1 MVNFDAAILT
11 TFAVYFAAMI
21 AIGIWVYSRTR
32 TFSDFALGGRKL
44 NAPTAALSAQASD
57 MSGWPVRV
65 KADETVAH
73 FDLMNASGVGLLIQA
88 VVGSFGGAGFWCRNR
103 AGLAV

>member
-1 MVNFDAAILT
+1 MVVSIGGLT
-11 TFAVYFAAMI
+11 GGHGRSSTTGSGGVTGKFFLQSSIWHIVVTFARVCRVGVLVVCSSRFGSAA
-21 AIGIWVYSRTR
+21 A
-32 TFSDFALGGRKL
+32 
-44 NAPTAALSAQASD
+44 
-57 MSGWPVRV
+57 VRV

>member
-1 MVNFDAAILT
+1 MRILPISQIKDKINEYVE
-11 TFAVYFAAMI
+11 AV
-21 AIGIWVYSRTR
+21 SRTGDQI
-32 TFSDFALGGRKL
+32 TITKNG
-44 NAPTAALSAQASD
+44 APAAA
-57 MSGWPVRV
+57 VRV

>member
-1 MVNFDAAILT
+1 MPMSKFYT
-11 TFAVYFAAMI
+11 
-21 AIGIWVYSRTR
+21 SRPPKPLSR
-32 TFSDFALGGRKL
+32 F
-44 NAPTAALSAQASD
+44 SAQVSRLFTIQGVVEVGAAVLSR
-57 MSGWPVRV
+57 SGAVRV

>member
-1 MVNFDAAILT
+1 MQMRYRYRIEPTPAQQQKLARVFGCARVVFNDALRVRDAAYRAGVKL
-11 TFAVYFAAMI
+11 
-21 AIGIWVYSRTR
+21 
-32 TFSDFALGGRKL
+32 SDSE
-44 NAPTAALSAQASD
+44 T
-57 MSGWPVRV
+57 VRV